1 MAIVMR
7 TRKFWVDVQEII
19 EAIEKPKPDSCCVYV
34 FSDRADHVLYV
45 GKTLNPLE
53 RFGRHTKD
61 KDWFKEIAQFEIE
74 WCQNEVDALNRE
86 AELIKELCPR
96 YNKVGNKSRRE
107 PSAKT
112 KHYWRMVKTQDI
124 IRQVKN
130 EFGLSNLDS
139 YMQLPVQELLRF
151 TQRRD
156 ELLQQRQQALSKVG
170 NL

>member
-1 MAIVMR
+1 MAVAMK
-7 TRKFWVDVQEII
+7 TRKFRVDVQEII
-19 EAIEKPKPDSCCVYV
+19 EAITKPKIESCCVYL
-34 FSDRADHVLYV
+34 FSDQADRILYV

-61 KDWFKEIAQFEIE
+61 KDWFKEIAYFEIE
-74 WCQNEVDALNRE
+74 WCQNEIDALNRE
-86 AELIKELCPR
+86 AELIKELRPR
-96 YNKVGNKSRRE
+96 YNKTGNKSVRE

-139 YMQLPVQELLRF
+139 YMQLPVEELMRF

-156 ELLQQRQQALSKVG
+156 QLLQERQQVLNKVG
-170 NL
+170 HL

>member
-1 MAIVMR
+1 MAVTMR
-7 TRKFWVDVQEII
+7 TRKFRLDVQEII
-19 EAIEKPKPDSCCVYV
+19 EAITKPNLDSCSVYV
-34 FSDRADHVLYV
+34 FSDLADRVLYV
-45 GKTLNPLE
+45 GKSLIPLE

-61 KDWFKEIAQFEIE
+61 KEWFKEIAQFEIE

-96 YNKVGNKSRRE
+96 HNKVGNKSRRD

-124 IRQVKN
+124 IRQVKF
-130 EFGLSNLDS
+130 EFGLSCLDS
-139 YMQLPVQELLRF
+139 YMQLPVEELVRF

-156 ELLQQRQQALSKVG
+156 ELLQERQQVLSKVG